1 MRATG
6 PAPTGRSPTGL
17 SPTGRTPTERPPV
30 DRAPQHRLSVV
41 LAAALG
47 VLSIV
52 IVELRVAGRLPEDVD
67 AVLGYTIFAGNLVL
81 AVAGLRTPYRPWW
94 LGYLVASLLFML
106 LIGAATP
113 IDGLWLLSY
122 LLWQR

>member
-1 MRATG
+1 ME
-6 PAPTGRSPTGL
+6 
-17 SPTGRTPTERPPV
+17 RTPTERPPV
-30 DRAPQHRLSVV
+30 DRAPQYRLSVV

-52 IVELRVAGRLPEDVD
+52 LIELRVAGRLPEDVD

>member
-6 PAPTGRSPTGL
+6 PAPTGRSPVD
-17 SPTGRTPTERPPV
+17 RPPV
-30 DRAPQHRLSVV
+30 DRASQYRLSVV

-52 IVELRVAGRLPEDVD
+52 LVELRVAGRLPEDID

-81 AVAGLRTPYRPWW
+81 AIAGLRTPYRPWW
-94 LGYLVASLLFML
+94 LAYLVASLLFML

-113 IDGLWLLSY
+113 MDGLWLLSY